1 MITLRTSAIYSLNY
15 SAWKHNRRIYA
26 FIFYGGPNSNKV
38 HALNLGARELGT
50 IGRAKIAN
58 IIARLSKVPA
68 AKQWD
73 GATLYRI
80 FKTYLP
86 KEVSQCYRTYFRA
99 YISQVSLINYG
110 FNSPDSFTD
119 LDLSQNNKQLF
130 EAAGRDLFIKLLNS
144 FSGRGVKKKAV
155 EDSMAVA
162 GIAAKTPPAVI
173 ETVLTPVAKQ
183 IKPVPV
189 ADNSEIKGY
198 Y

>member
-1 MITLRTSAIYSLNY
+1 MIQMRTSAIYSIAYTN
-15 SAWKHNRRIYA
+15 WKHNRKIYC
-26 FIFYGGPNSNKV
+26 FVLYDSPGNQKLMG
-38 HALNLGARELGT
+38 LNLGCRELGT

-86 KEVSQCYRTYFRA
+86 VEVSQCYRTYFRA
-99 YISQVSLINYG
+99 YISQASLINYG

-119 LDLSQNNKQLF
+119 LELSQNNPALF
-130 EAAGRDLFIKLLNS
+130 AAAGRDLFVKLLNS
-144 FSGRGVKKKAV
+144 FSGRGVKMKAV

>member
-1 MITLRTSAIYSLNY
+1 MIQMRTAALYSIMYTN
-15 SAWKHNRRIYA
+15 WKHNRKIYC
-26 FIFYGGPNSNKV
+26 FVLYGGANSNKI

-58 IIARLSKVPA
+58 IIGRLSKVEA
-68 AKQWD
+68 AKHYD
-73 GATLYRI
+73 GAMLYRI

-86 KEVSQCYRTYFRA
+86 LEVSQCYRTYFKA
-99 YISQVSLINYG
+99 YITQTSLINYG

-119 LDLSQNNKQLF
+119 LDLSQNNKQLY
-130 EAAGRDLFIKLLNS
+130 EAAGRDLFIKLLNLVT
-144 FSGRGVKKKAV
+144 GRAVKMKAV

-173 ETVLTPVAKQ
+173 ETVLTPAAKQ